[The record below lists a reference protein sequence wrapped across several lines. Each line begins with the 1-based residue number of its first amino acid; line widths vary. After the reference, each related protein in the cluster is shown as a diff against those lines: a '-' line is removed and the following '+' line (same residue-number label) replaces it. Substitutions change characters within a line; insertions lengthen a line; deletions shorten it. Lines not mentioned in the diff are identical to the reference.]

1 MRNSLILAVM
11 MASFLSPP
19 GFAAGSY
26 DPPPNADERLK
37 KAIKHIDR
45 KKYDRAISELRKAA
59 DLRPKNADIQNYL
72 GFAYRKSGKLEAS
85 GNHYTKA
92 LELDP
97 DHKGA
102 LEYQGEL
109 FLMTG
114 ALEKARANLARLDVL
129 CPSGCSELTD
139 LKAAIEAAQ

>member
-11 MASFLSPP
+11 MPSFLSPS

-45 KKYDRAISELRKAA
+45 EQFDRAISELRKAA
-59 DLRPKNADIQNYL
+59 DLRPKSADIQNYL

-85 GNHYTKA
+85 GNHYAKA

-114 ALEKARANLARLDVL
+114 TPEKARANLARLEDL

-139 LKAAIEAAQ
+139 LKAAIAAAQ

>member
-1 MRNSLILAVM
+1 MRNPLILAVI
-11 MASFLSPP
+11 MASFLSTPVLP
-19 GFAAGSY
+19 AGSY

-45 KKYDRAISELRKAA
+45 EQYDRAISELRKAA

-85 GNHYTKA
+85 GNHYAKA
-92 LELDP
+92 LQMNP

-114 ALEKARANLARLDVL
+114 ALEKARANLARLEIL
-129 CPSGCSELTD
+129 CPSGCPELTE
-139 LKAAIEAAQ
+139 LKAAIAAVQ

>member
-1 MRNSLILAVM
+1 MRNSLILAAM

-19 GFAAGSY
+19 VFAAGSY

-37 KAIKHIDR
+37 NAIKHIDR
-45 KKYDRAISELRKAA
+45 EQFDRAISELRKAA

-85 GNHYTKA
+85 GNHYAKA

-114 ALEKARANLARLDVL
+114 VPEKARANLARLEDL

-139 LKAAIEAAQ
+139 LKAAIAAAQ

>member
-11 MASFLSPP
+11 MASFLSSPVLS
-19 GFAAGSY
+19 AGSY

-45 KKYDRAISELRKAA
+45 EKYDRAISELRKAA

-85 GNHYTKA
+85 GNHYARA
-92 LELDP
+92 LQLDP

-114 ALEKARANLARLDVL
+114 ALGKARANLARLEVL
-129 CPSGCSELTD
+129 CPNGCPELAE

>member
-11 MASFLSPP
+11 VASFLSSPV
-19 GFAAGSY
+19 FSAGSY

-45 KKYDRAISELRKAA
+45 EQYDRAISELRKAA

-85 GNHYTKA
+85 GNHYAKA
-92 LELDP
+92 LQMDP
-97 DHKGA
+97 NHKGA

-114 ALEKARANLARLDVL
+114 ALEKARANLARLEVL
-129 CPSGCSELTD
+129 CPSGCSELSD
-139 LKAAIEAAQ
+139 LKAAIAAVQ

>member
-1 MRNSLILAVM
+1 MRNSLILTLM
-11 MASFLSPP
+11 MALFLSSPVLS
-19 GFAAGSY
+19 AGSY

-37 KAIKHIDR
+37 KAIKYIDR
-45 KKYDRAISELRKAA
+45 EQYDRAISELRKTA

-85 GNHYTKA
+85 GKHYAKA
-92 LELDP
+92 LQLDP

-114 ALEKARANLARLDVL
+114 ALGKARANLARLEVL
-129 CPSGCSELTD
+129 CPNGCPELAE

>member
-11 MASFLSPP
+11 MASFLSSPV
-19 GFAAGSY
+19 FSAGSY

-45 KKYDRAISELRKAA
+45 KQFDRAISELRKAA

-85 GNHYTKA
+85 GNHYAKA

-114 ALEKARANLARLDVL
+114 TPEKARANLARLEDL

-139 LKAAIEAAQ
+139 LKAAIAAAQ

>member
-1 MRNSLILAVM
+1 MRSSLIFAIMMLTILA
-11 MASFLSPP
+11 PQ

-45 KKYDRAISELRKAA
+45 EQYDRAISELRKAS
-59 DLRPKNADIQNYL
+59 DLRPRNADIHNYL

-92 LELDP
+92 LDLDP

-114 ALEKARANLARLDVL
+114 APEKARANLARLEVL

-139 LKAAIEAAQ
+139 LAAAISAAQ

>member
-1 MRNSLILAVM
+1 M
-11 MASFLSPP
+11 
-19 GFAAGSY
+19 
-26 DPPPNADERLK
+26 
-37 KAIKHIDR
+37 
-45 KKYDRAISELRKAA
+45 RKAA

-85 GNHYTKA
+85 GNHYAKA

-114 ALEKARANLARLDVL
+114 APEKARANLARLEVL

-139 LKAAIEAAQ
+139 LKAAIAAAQ

>member
-45 KKYDRAISELRKAA
+45 EQFDRAISELRKAA
-59 DLRPKNADIQNYL
+59 DLRPKSADIQNYL

-85 GNHYTKA
+85 GNHYAKA

-114 ALEKARANLARLDVL
+114 TPEKARANLARLEDL

-139 LKAAIEAAQ
+139 LKAAIAAAQ

>member
-19 GFAAGSY
+19 VFAAGSY

-45 KKYDRAISELRKAA
+45 EQFDRAISELRKAA

-85 GNHYTKA
+85 GNHYAKA

-114 ALEKARANLARLDVL
+114 APEKARANLARLEVL

-139 LKAAIEAAQ
+139 LKAAIAAAQ

>member
-11 MASFLSPP
+11 VASFLSSPV
-19 GFAAGSY
+19 FSAGSY

-45 KKYDRAISELRKAA
+45 EQFDRAISELRKAA

-85 GNHYTKA
+85 GNHYAKA
-92 LELDP
+92 LQLDP

-114 ALEKARANLARLDVL
+114 TPEKAHANLARLEVL

-139 LKAAIEAAQ
+139 LKAAIAAAQ

>member
-45 KKYDRAISELRKAA
+45 EQFDRAISELRKAA
-59 DLRPKNADIQNYL
+59 DLRPKSADIQNYL

-85 GNHYTKA
+85 GNHYAKA
-92 LELDP
+92 LKLDP

-114 ALEKARANLARLDVL
+114 APEKARANLARLEDL

-139 LKAAIEAAQ
+139 LKAAIAAAQ

>member
-11 MASFLSPP
+11 MASFLSTP

-45 KKYDRAISELRKAA
+45 EQFDRAISELRKAA

-85 GNHYTKA
+85 GNHYAKA

-114 ALEKARANLARLDVL
+114 APEKARANLARLEDL

-139 LKAAIEAAQ
+139 LKAAIAAAQ

>member
-11 MASFLSPP
+11 MASFLSSPVLS
-19 GFAAGSY
+19 AGSY

-45 KKYDRAISELRKAA
+45 EQFDRAISELRKAA

-85 GNHYTKA
+85 GNHYSKA
-92 LELDP
+92 LQLDP

-114 ALEKARANLARLDVL
+114 ALGKARANLARLEVL
-129 CPSGCSELTD
+129 CPNGCPELAE

>member
-1 MRNSLILAVM
+1 MRNSLILTLM
-11 MASFLSPP
+11 MALFLSSPVLS
-19 GFAAGSY
+19 AGSY

-37 KAIKHIDR
+37 KAIKYIDR
-45 KKYDRAISELRKAA
+45 EQYDRAISELRKTA

-85 GNHYTKA
+85 GKHYAKA
-92 LELDP
+92 LQLDP

-139 LKAAIEAAQ
+139 LKAAIESAQ

>member
-1 MRNSLILAVM
+1 MRNSFILAFM
-11 MASFLSPP
+11 MASILSPP
-19 GFAAGSY
+19 VFAAGSY

-45 KKYDRAISELRKAA
+45 EQYDRAISELRKAA
-59 DLRPKNADIQNYL
+59 DLRPTDADIQNYL
-72 GFAYRKSGKLEAS
+72 GFAYRKSGEMEAS
-85 GNHYTKA
+85 GNHYAKA

-114 ALEKARANLARLDVL
+114 ALGKARANLARLDVL

-139 LKAAIEAAQ
+139 LQAAIAAAQ

>member
-11 MASFLSPP
+11 MASFLSSPV
-19 GFAAGSY
+19 FSAGSY

-45 KKYDRAISELRKAA
+45 EQFDRAISELRKAA
-59 DLRPKNADIQNYL
+59 NLRPENADIQNYL

-85 GNHYTKA
+85 GKHYARA
-92 LELDP
+92 LEFDP
-97 DHKGA
+97 KHKGA

-114 ALEKARANLARLDVL
+114 AAEKARANLVCLEVL
-129 CPSGCSELTD
+129 CPEACSELAD
-139 LKAAIEAAQ
+139 LKAAIAATQ

>member
-45 KKYDRAISELRKAA
+45 EQFDRAIFEVRKAA
-59 DLRPKNADIQNYL
+59 DLRPKSADIQNYL

-85 GNHYTKA
+85 GNHYAKA

-114 ALEKARANLARLDVL
+114 TPEKARANLARLEDL

-139 LKAAIEAAQ
+139 LKAAIAAAQ

>member
-11 MASFLSPP
+11 MASFLSTPVLS
-19 GFAAGSY
+19 AGSY
-26 DPPPNADERLK
+26 DRPPNADERLK

-45 KKYDRAISELRKAA
+45 EQYDRAVSELRKAA

-85 GNHYTKA
+85 GTHYAKA
-92 LELDP
+92 LQMDP

-114 ALEKARANLARLDVL
+114 APEKARANLARLEVL
-129 CPSGCSELTD
+129 CPSGCSELSD
-139 LKAAIEAAQ
+139 LKAAIAAVQ

>member
-1 MRNSLILAVM
+1 MRNSLILAAM

-19 GFAAGSY
+19 VFAAGSY

-45 KKYDRAISELRKAA
+45 EQFDRAISELRKAA
-59 DLRPKNADIQNYL
+59 NLRPENADIQNYL

-85 GNHYTKA
+85 GNHYAKA

-109 FLMTG
+109 FLMLG
-114 ALEKARANLARLDVL
+114 DKDAAADNLAKLDKICWL
-129 CPSGCSELTD
+129 GCSEYDD
-139 LKAAIEAAQ
+139 LKQAIAKSQ

>member
-1 MRNSLILAVM
+1 MRNSLIVAGLV
-11 MASFLSPP
+11 ASLLSPP
-19 GFAAGSY
+19 VFAAGSY

-85 GNHYTKA
+85 GKHYTKA

>member
-11 MASFLSPP
+11 MASFLSPS

-45 KKYDRAISELRKAA
+45 EQFDRAISELRKAA
-59 DLRPKNADIQNYL
+59 DLRPKSADIQNYL

-85 GNHYTKA
+85 GNHYAKA

-114 ALEKARANLARLDVL
+114 TPEKARANLARLEDL

-139 LKAAIEAAQ
+139 LKAAIAAAQ

>member
-11 MASFLSPP
+11 MASFLSTPVLS
-19 GFAAGSY
+19 AGSY

-45 KKYDRAISELRKAA
+45 EQFDRAISELRKAA

-85 GNHYTKA
+85 GNHYAKA
-92 LELDP
+92 LQLDP

-114 ALEKARANLARLDVL
+114 APKKARANLARLEDL

-139 LKAAIEAAQ
+139 LKAAIAAAQ

>member
-1 MRNSLILAVM
+1 MRHSLILAAM
-11 MASFLSPP
+11 MAAFLAPP
-19 GFAAGSY
+19 VFAAGSY

-37 KAIKHIDR
+37 KAIKHIDGER
-45 KKYDRAISELRKAA
+45 YDRAISELRKAA
-59 DLRPKNADIQNYL
+59 KLRPENADIQNYL

-85 GNHYTKA
+85 GEYYAKA

-97 DHKGA
+97 NHKGA

-114 ALEKARANLARLDVL
+114 APEKARANLARLEVL
-129 CPSGCSELTD
+129 CPDGCSELTD
-139 LKAAIEAAQ
+139 LQAAIAAAQ

>member
-1 MRNSLILAVM
+1 MRNSLILASLV
-11 MASFLSPP
+11 ASLLSPP
-19 GFAAGSY
+19 VFAAGSY

-85 GNHYTKA
+85 GKHYTKA

>member
-11 MASFLSPP
+11 MASFLSAPV
-19 GFAAGSY
+19 FSAGSY

-45 KKYDRAISELRKAA
+45 EQYDRAISELRKAA

-85 GNHYTKA
+85 GNHYAKA
-92 LELDP
+92 LQMDP
-97 DHKGA
+97 NHKGA

-114 ALEKARANLARLDVL
+114 APEKARANLARLEVL
-129 CPSGCSELTD
+129 CPSGCSELSD
-139 LKAAIEAAQ
+139 LKAAIAAVQ

>member
-1 MRNSLILAVM
+1 MRHLLIVAVM
-11 MASFLSPP
+11 LSALVSPP
-19 GFAAGSY
+19 ALAAGSY
-26 DPPPNADERLK
+26 DPPPNADARLK

-45 KKYDRAISELRKAA
+45 EKYDRAISELRKAA
-59 DLRPKNADIQNYL
+59 DLRPKSADIQNYL

-85 GNHYTKA
+85 GQHYARA

-114 ALEKARANLARLDVL
+114 APGKARANLARLEAL
-129 CPSGCSELTD
+129 CPSGRSERAD
-139 LKAAIEAAQ
+139 LEAAIAASP

>member
-11 MASFLSPP
+11 MASFLSSPV
-19 GFAAGSY
+19 FSAGSY

-45 KKYDRAISELRKAA
+45 KQFDRAISELRKAA

-85 GNHYTKA
+85 GKHYARA

-97 DHKGA
+97 NHKGA

-114 ALEKARANLARLDVL
+114 AAEKARANLVRLEVL
-129 CPSGCSELTD
+129 CPAGCSELTD
-139 LKAAIEAAQ
+139 LKAAIAASQ

>member
-45 KKYDRAISELRKAA
+45 EQFDRAISELRKAA
-59 DLRPKNADIQNYL
+59 DLRPKSADIQNYL

-85 GNHYTKA
+85 GNHYAKA

-114 ALEKARANLARLDVL
+114 APEKARANLARLEDL

-139 LKAAIEAAQ
+139 LKAAIAAAQ

>member
-1 MRNSLILAVM
+1 MRNSLILTLM
-11 MASFLSPP
+11 MALFLSSPVLS
-19 GFAAGSY
+19 AGSY

-37 KAIKHIDR
+37 KAIKYIDR
-45 KKYDRAISELRKAA
+45 EQYDRAISELRKTA

-85 GNHYTKA
+85 GKHYAKA
-92 LELDP
+92 LQLDP

-114 ALEKARANLARLDVL
+114 ALGKARANLARLDVL

-139 LKAAIEAAQ
+139 LKAAIESAQ

>member
-1 MRNSLILAVM
+1 MRHSLVLAVII
-11 MASFLSPP
+11 AALFSPSV
-19 GFAAGSY
+19 FAAGSY

-37 KAIKHIDR
+37 KAIKHIDSGR
-45 KKYDRAISELRKAA
+45 YDRAISELRKAA
-59 DLRPKNADIQNYL
+59 NLRPENADIQNYL

-85 GNHYTKA
+85 GKHYARA

-97 DHKGA
+97 NHKGA

-114 ALEKARANLARLDVL
+114 AAEKARANLVRLEVL
-129 CPSGCSELTD
+129 CPEGCSELTD
-139 LKAAIEAAQ
+139 LKAAIAASQ

>member
-11 MASFLSPP
+11 MASFLSSPV
-19 GFAAGSY
+19 FSAGSY

-45 KKYDRAISELRKAA
+45 EQFDRAISELRKAA
-59 DLRPKNADIQNYL
+59 NLRPENADIQNYL

-85 GNHYTKA
+85 GNHYAKA
-92 LELDP
+92 LQLDP

-114 ALEKARANLARLDVL
+114 TPEKAHANLARLEVL
-129 CPSGCSELTD
+129 CPEGCSELTD
-139 LKAAIEAAQ
+139 LKAAIAAAQ

>member
-45 KKYDRAISELRKAA
+45 EQFDRAISELRKAA

-85 GNHYTKA
+85 GNHYAKA

-109 FLMTG
+109 FLMLG
-114 ALEKARANLARLDVL
+114 DKDAAADNLAKLDKICWL
-129 CPSGCSELTD
+129 GCSEYDD
-139 LKAAIEAAQ
+139 LEQAITKSQ

>member
-11 MASFLSPP
+11 VASFLSSPV
-19 GFAAGSY
+19 FSAGSY
-26 DPPPNADERLK
+26 DPPPNADDRLK

-45 KKYDRAISELRKAA
+45 EQFDRAISELRKAA

-85 GNHYTKA
+85 GNHYAKA
-92 LELDP
+92 LQLDP

-114 ALEKARANLARLDVL
+114 TPEKAHANLARLEVL

-139 LKAAIEAAQ
+139 LKAAIAAAQ

>member
-11 MASFLSPP
+11 VASFLSSPV
-19 GFAAGSY
+19 FSAGSY

-45 KKYDRAISELRKAA
+45 EQFDRAISELRKAA

-85 GNHYTKA
+85 GNHYAKA
-92 LELDP
+92 LQLDP

-114 ALEKARANLARLDVL
+114 ALEKARANLARLEVL
-129 CPSGCSELTD
+129 CPSGCSELSD
-139 LKAAIEAAQ
+139 LKAAIAAVQ

>member
-11 MASFLSPP
+11 MASFLSSPVLS
-19 GFAAGSY
+19 AGSY

-45 KKYDRAISELRKAA
+45 EQFDRAISELRKAA

-85 GNHYTKA
+85 GNHYSKA
-92 LELDP
+92 LQLDP

-114 ALEKARANLARLDVL
+114 ALEKARANLARLEVL
-129 CPSGCSELTD
+129 CSSGCSELTD
-139 LKAAIEAAQ
+139 LKAAIAAAQ